1 MTKHMTSIPPKASIR
16 DSIQEEWLPEPAEQQ
31 TRRNDGETRYRF
43 ETDDGSDVLTEL
55 QRAALRWLSSFD

>member
-1 MTKHMTSIPPKASIR
+1 MAKHMTSIPPKASI
-16 DSIQEEWLPEPAEQQ
+16 QEEWLPEPVEQQ

-43 ETDDGSDVLTEL
+43 ETDDGSAVLTEL